1 MRIVALFVLAAWC
14 AECAWGGFTV
24 VDYPVVLLFLG
35 PLYGGAA
42 LLIREVARRRGAGW
56 LCIVLLAAAFG
67 LFQAALVDQSL
78 LDRAALAGTQ
88 FAEWNRAAGATTVFG
103 VSAEQLLDFVGGHV
117 WLSICAPIALVEAF
131 VAPEARHR
139 PWLGRRGLVVA
150 GVLYAAGSA
159 LIWSDSGR
167 VASGAQSAVVLAVC
181 GLLVVAALPRWPQRQ
196 ARSPHRA
203 ATPGPRAEAARGSQ
217 RAVLGPLALGAVV
230 LGAHVAGW
238 FFGSQWLG
246 VGLRWLML
254 LVVGSLVWWQARSP
268 RHVVAVLGAGVLV
281 AAAAA
286 WLAPPYEAA
295 PPWLMVVSDVVVSL
309 IAVTLVTAA
318 FLRTGP
324 APRRGRG
331 LVMSDPDR
339 PCGPA
344 SVDAHP

>member
-56 LCIVLLAAAFG
+56 LRIVLLAAAFG

-88 FAEWNRAAGATTVFG
+88 FAEWNRAAGATVVFG

-117 WLSICAPIALVEAF
+117 WLSIGAPIALVEAF
-131 VAPEARHR
+131 VAPEVRHR

-159 LIWSDSGR
+159 VIWSDSGR
-167 VASGAQSAVVLAVC
+167 VASGAQAAVVLAVC
-181 GLLVVAALPRWPQRQ
+181 GLLVVAALPRWPVRDSQLASQGPRLA
-196 ARSPHRA
+196 ARSAQPGMTPDRHA
-203 ATPGPRAEAARGSQ
+203 AAVARGWRS
-217 RAVLGPLALGAVV
+217 AVFSPLALGAVV

-254 LVVGSLVWWQARSP
+254 LAVGSLVWWQARSQ

-281 AAAAA
+281 AAGAA

-295 PPWLMVVSDVVVSL
+295 APWLMVVSDVVVSL
-309 IAVTLVTAA
+309 TAVTLVTAA
-318 FLRTGP
+318 FRRTDP
-324 APRRGRG
+324 APRRGRVAAG
-331 LVMSDPDR
+331 VAP
-339 PCGPA
+339 
-344 SVDAHP
+344 